1 MLRETGIRND
11 GTDSFIVRFEMKG
24 FFPQCS
30 AYMCGYMCVCLRA
43 RKKETNRTKEYS
55 AYKYISYYIYVNNCP
70 SGRAGI
76 QFRALY
82 SHLYI
87 EYIYYTHMYCTKLM
101 MLVK

>member
-24 FFPQCS
+24 FFPQ
-30 AYMCGYMCVCLRA
+30 YVYVHMCVVCVCMCVCLRA

-87 EYIYYTHMYCTKLM
+87 EYVHYT
-101 MLVK
+101 VQN